1 MKQSQR
7 IVKNLFAGGI
17 STILGGL
24 LQLAAVA
31 VIARCVTV
39 SEFGAYSFMMA
50 FAFVLERLA
59 DGGLNSILIRDMAV
73 APDEIGEIL
82 GGALTLCVLYIVA
95 GTVLMIAI
103 IPFFHFD
110 TRISVLTG
118 VMGFARL
125 EHVFVGCYG
134 AVLLSQEKYELHG
147 IGFVLH
153 KLFLLVLS
161 VAALAMGTGI
171 TGVVI
176 AHALS
181 IIAPWILYRHYVSSR
196 FARIHMQIDV
206 KAWGYLIRES
216 IPVGGAAVLRL
227 FAEQADILVLT
238 AIAGTTAVGLFS
250 GPSRMASGL
259 RYLPQTLM
267 LALFPLYS
275 RAATEGSAQIAF
287 GEAYLRGAKSFM
299 LLAFPLALL
308 CLMHPEP
315 LTVGL
320 LGPQY
325 RPAVPA
331 MRLMSVTV
339 WLLFAAAPYAMLLTA
354 LGRQSFLFISTAAAL
369 VLRVALDIAFTSRIG
384 FLGPCVGMNI
394 SEGLLLVAFV
404 GCIWKAGF
412 PLPFAK
418 ILWPAGLASMAM
430 GAVLYL
436 TATKSLLVLMPFA
449 AIGSVLYFAV
459 LYLVGAFSEAE
470 IARFR
475 EGLGFLRPFLNPTTP
490 DGQQPAQRP
499 VL

>member
-7 IVKNLFAGGI
+7 IAKNLFAGGV
-17 STILGGL
+17 STVLGGL
-24 LQLAAVA
+24 LQLLAVV
-31 VIARCVTV
+31 VIARSVTV

-73 APDEIGEIL
+73 APDQIGDIL
-82 GGALTLCVLYIVA
+82 GGALSLCLLYIVV
-95 GTVLMIAI
+95 GTILMVAI
-103 IPFFHFD
+103 IPLFHFD
-110 TRISVLTG
+110 MRTSVLTG
-118 VMGFARL
+118 IMGFARL

-134 AVLLSQEKYELHG
+134 AVLLSQEKYELQG

-153 KLFLLVLS
+153 KVFLLGLTV
-161 VAALAMGTGI
+161 VALVIGTGI
-171 TGVVI
+171 TGVVV

-181 IIAPWILYRHYVSSR
+181 IIAPWILYRHFVSTR
-196 FARIHMQIDV
+196 YARIHMRIDV

-227 FAEQADILVLT
+227 LAEQADILVLT

-267 LALFPLYS
+267 LALFPLFS
-275 RAATEGSAQIAF
+275 RAATEGRARIDFA
-287 GEAYLRGAKSFM
+287 EAYARGAKSFM

-325 RPAVPA
+325 RTAVPA
-331 MRLMSVTV
+331 MRWMSLTV

-354 LGRQSFLFISTAAAL
+354 LGRQAFLFISTAGAL
-369 VLRVALDIAFTSRIG
+369 ILRVLFDIAFTRRMG

-394 SEGLLLVAFV
+394 SEGLLLVASI

-418 ILWPAGLASMAM
+418 ILWPAGLASIAM

-436 TATKSLLVLMPFA
+436 TATRSLLVLLPFA
-449 AIGSVLYFAV
+449 ALGTVVYFAV
-459 LYLVGAFSEAE
+459 LYFLGAFSAAE
-470 IARFR
+470 IERFL
-475 EGLGFLRPFLNPTTP
+475 EGLGFLKVWLNPPTG
-490 DGQQPAQRP
+490 DAQEPAQ
-499 VL
+499 L

>member
-1 MKQSQR
+1 MNQSQR
-7 IVKNLFAGGI
+7 IAKNLFAGGI
-17 STILGGL
+17 STVLGGL
-24 LQLAAVA
+24 LQLVAVV
-31 VIARCVTV
+31 VIARSVTV

-73 APDEIGEIL
+73 APDQIGEIL
-82 GGALTLCVLYIVA
+82 GSALTLCVLYIVA
-95 GTVLMIAI
+95 GSILMVAV

-110 TRISVLTG
+110 TRTSILTG
-118 VMGFARL
+118 IMGFARL

-134 AVLLSQEKYELHG
+134 AVLLSQEKYELNG

-153 KLFLLVLS
+153 KVFLLVLT
-161 VAALAMGTGI
+161 VAALLMGTGI
-171 TGVVI
+171 TGVVV

-181 IIAPWILYRHYVSSR
+181 IIAPWILYRHLVSTR
-196 FARIHMQIDV
+196 FTRIRMRIDV
-206 KAWGYLIRES
+206 KMWGYLIRES

-227 FAEQADILVLT
+227 LAEQADILVLT

-275 RAATEGSAQIAF
+275 RAATEGRARIDFA
-287 GEAYLRGAKSFM
+287 EAYTRGAKSFM

-331 MRLMSVTV
+331 MRLMSITV

-354 LGRQSFLFISTAAAL
+354 LGRQFFLFVSTAGAL
-369 VLRVALDIAFTSRIG
+369 ILRVVLDVAFTRKLG

-394 SEGLLLVAFV
+394 SEGLLLAASI

-430 GAVLYL
+430 AGVLYL
-436 TATKSLLVLMPFA
+436 TATRSLLVLMPFA
-449 AIGSVLYFAV
+449 ALGSVVYLAVLYF
-459 LYLVGAFSEAE
+459 VGAFSQAE
-470 IARFR
+470 IDRFR
-475 EGLGFLRPFLNPTTP
+475 EGLGFLKPWLNPTTG
-490 DGQQPAQRP
+490 DGQEPAQRS

>member
-275 RAATEGSAQIAF
+275 RAATEGRSHLDF

-331 MRLMSVTV
+331 MRWMSVTV

-369 VLRVALDIAFTSRIG
+369 ILRVALDVVFTRKMG
-384 FLGPCVGMNI
+384 FLGPCIGMNI
-394 SEGLLLVAFV
+394 SEGLLLIAFV
-404 GCIWKAGF
+404 GCIWKVGF
-412 PLPFAK
+412 PLPLGK
-418 ILWPAGLASMAM
+418 ILWPASLASIAM
-430 GAVLYL
+430 IAVLYL
-436 TATKSLLVLMPFA
+436 TATKSLLVLAPFA
-449 AIGSVLYFAV
+449 AIGAVLYFAV
-459 LYLVGAFSEAE
+459 LYFVGAFSETE

-475 EGLGFLRPFLNPTTP
+475 EGLGFLRPWLNPTRN
-490 DGQQPAQRP
+490 DGQPPAQRS